1 MKNGCATDSQP
12 FFGMIFENIPRAL
25 ASDLHAALKDY
36 DGYLGPISMHFEVP
50 AHLALYRLGL
60 PTEFRLQG
68 KMFRQFDRMGNP
80 EGYEVEDLNEMKQLG
95 YPRAVRVFLL
105 S

>member
-1 MKNGCATDSQP
+1 
-12 FFGMIFENIPRAL
+12 
-25 ASDLHAALKDY
+25 
-36 DGYLGPISMHFEVP
+36 
-50 AHLALYRLGL
+50 
-60 PTEFRLQG
+60 
-68 KMFRQFDRMGNP
+68 MFRQFDRMGNP